1 MVKSKEIIFE
11 TAQATQTRK
20 GCKSVAKVLAC
31 LSVLCVV
38 DFSLFHHA
46 HGMIPLWIGLGL
58 SLAALLIILI
68 SKSSGLLFALPLAGF
83 FLGVTLLH
91 AAYILLLVDLE
102 GAIHSGNIWLMKY
115 GIREGADVNAIDSQ
129 GRTML
134 NIACNYWRVG
144 DTGKEDF
151 DRRQATICEMIRL
164 LLNNGA
170 AVNKLDHAAREA
182 PLHIAARKKMYKVLE
197 LLLAQGANP
206 DLQGRH
212 GNTAL
217 HLVVLPPLYPYGE
230 NGTIDIIELLMRS
243 GADVNARNHKGKTPL
258 GLIAMEEHDLYRRM
272 AELLRNRGAKE

>member
-1 MVKSKEIIFE
+1 MVKSKEIVLKP
-11 TAQATQTRK
+11 AKATRIRK

-38 DFSLFHHA
+38 DFALFPHI

-83 FLGVTLLH
+83 FVGMTLFQTALF
-91 AAYILLLVDLE
+91 VDLE
-102 GAIHSGNIWLMKY
+102 GAIDLGNIRLMKY
-115 GIREGADVNAIDSQ
+115 RIREGDDVNAIDSQ
-129 GRTML
+129 GHTIL
-134 NIACNYWRVG
+134 NIACKYWRVG
-144 DTGKEDF
+144 DKGKEDF
-151 DRRQATICEMIRL
+151 DRRQATICEMMRL

-170 AVNKLDHAAREA
+170 DVNKLDDAREA
-182 PLHIAARKKMYKVLE
+182 PLHIAARRKMYKVIE

-206 DLQGRH
+206 NLQGRD

-217 HLVVLPPLYPYGE
+217 HLAVLCPLYPYGE
-230 NGTIDIIELLMRS
+230 SETIDIIELLIRG
-243 GADVNARNHKGKTPL
+243 GANVNARNHKGKTPL
-258 GLIAMEEHDLYRRM
+258 GLIAMEDHDLYNRM